1 MNEDRHDRFARR
13 ARELHGTAL
22 ESLSPRTRAQLHN
35 RLQALAMDP
44 KRKAGGIGDW
54 RWVAA
59 PALALALAFGLP
71 WDAAQVPAADDRAQI
86 AAAAAAAME
95 VPVAALEQDPEFY
108 AWLGSAD
115 AVALASE

>member
-1 MNEDRHDRFARR
+1 MNEFDDDALAMR
-13 ARELHGTAL
+13 ARELHGQAL
-22 ESLSPRTRAQLHN
+22 AAISPRTRAQLHN

-71 WDAAQVPAADDRAQI
+71 WDATQVPAADDSAQI

-108 AWLGSAD
+108 AWLASAD